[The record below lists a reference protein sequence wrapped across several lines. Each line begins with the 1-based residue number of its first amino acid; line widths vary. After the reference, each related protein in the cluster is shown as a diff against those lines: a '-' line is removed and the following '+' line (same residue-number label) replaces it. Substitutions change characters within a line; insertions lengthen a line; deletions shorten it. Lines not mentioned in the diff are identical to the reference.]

1 MGKKSFAGFLLAG
14 FLLLM
19 TSCTSGDSGS
29 VDQDPGSDQAPIAPS
44 NLQGTATDFDQV
56 DLSWTDNA
64 DDEDGFRIERA
75 PAGGSFAQIATVG
88 ENVTIYSDNQ
98 LSAQTTYQYR
108 ARAYNAQNDSDYS
121 NQIQVT
127 TLAEPQAGSTS
138 SITRHGIT
146 WTFNAPHQYG
156 QFVNGDFWVVGPVT
170 IVSISHVSA
179 AGVRDDLNGTM
190 VNPRVVAS
198 QGYHPDST
206 NYDSN
211 LDYSTQLPITVNPG
225 DSVVSTSGLET
236 IGGNEGT
243 YLADAAVL
251 TIVDGVQAS
260 NRFRPPYTRPTRQA
274 VSSADD
280 LIFSAGDINYALL
293 PGETAPATA
302 PAPQD
307 SARLVERVWLD
318 HYPGEFLS
326 SRIHPLN
333 NMPDYGRDIA
343 ANVSEVAMQMMLDY
357 PHEEIEILVI
367 RMIQLGIDLYGNY
380 LDGRSWYAAGGHNS
394 GRKFPIVF
402 AGLMLNNTAMKTLD
416 LTYEQNGYLRHYFQE
431 DGQTYYYD
439 DPHLAQYGQF
449 TSSSVL
455 TVVDGPGAG
464 VFPLR
469 GQKGWMDTTN
479 GGDGD
484 IALWSVYDWCGTGST
499 TYVHEHLHVN
509 DWPPRDGGH
518 DSPPKSESY
527 RTCCTSRQW
536 VGYALAL
543 RMMGDEAVASWHYDA
558 FFDYVYRF
566 MEQDDENAAIAYEQ
580 HFAAEGYTYNRAQGS
595 SGVDFID
602 ELWDAYAGSVA
613 LPFRTN

>member
-1 MGKKSFAGFLLAG
+1 
-14 FLLLM
+14 M
-19 TSCTSGDSGS
+19 TASCTSGDSGS
-29 VDQDPGSDQAPIAPS
+29 RDQDLGSDQAPIAPS
-44 NLQGTATDFDQV
+44 NLQGTAADFDQV
-56 DLSWTDNA
+56 DLNWTDNA
-64 DDEDGFRIERA
+64 DNEDGFSIERA
-75 PAGGSFAQIATVG
+75 PAGGSFAQIATVD
-88 ENVTIYSDNQ
+88 ENVTGYSDHH

-108 ARAYNAQNDSDYS
+108 ARAYNSQDNSDYS

-127 TLAEPQAGSTS
+127 TPAEPPVGTTS

-170 IVSISHVSA
+170 ITSISHVSA

-190 VNPRVVAS
+190 VNPRVIES
-198 QGYHPDST
+198 QGYHPDSN

-211 LDYSTQLPITVNPG
+211 LDHSAQLPFTVTPG
-225 DSVVSTSGLET
+225 DSVVSTTGLEA
-236 IGGNEGT
+236 IGGDEGT
-243 YLADAAVL
+243 WLADAAVL
-251 TIVDGVQAS
+251 TVADCAQAS
-260 NRFRPPYTRPTRQA
+260 NKFRPPYTRPVRQSF
-274 VSSADD
+274 SSDD
-280 LIFSAGDINYALL
+280 NLIFSAGDINYALL
-293 PGETAPATA
+293 PGLPAPATA
-302 PAPQD
+302 PSLND

-333 NMPDYGRDIA
+333 NMRDYGRDIA
-343 ANVSEVAMQMMLDY
+343 ANVSEVAMQMMLNYDQ
-357 PHEEIEILVI
+357 EEIEMLVI

-402 AGLMLNNTAMKTLD
+402 AGLLLNNTAMKTLN
-416 LTYEQNGYLRHYFQE
+416 LTYEQNGNLRHYFHE

-439 DPHLAQYGQF
+439 DPNLAQYGQF
-449 TSSSVL
+449 LGSGVL
-455 TVVDGPGAG
+455 TVVAGPGPG

-484 IALWSVYDWCGTGST
+484 IALWSVFDWFGNGST
-499 TYVHEHLHVN
+499 TYVYEHLHVD

-518 DSPPKSESY
+518 DCPPKSEDY
-527 RTCCTSRQW
+527 RACCTSRQW

-543 RMMGDEAVASWHYDA
+543 RMMGGEAVSAWNHNA

-580 HFAAEGYTYNRAQGS
+580 HFAVEGYTYNRAQGS

-602 ELWDAYAGSVA
+602 ELWDVYAGSVA